1 MWKKFK
7 PIEQLKMK
15 IWIFNDII
23 KLISLIFNFD
33 QLIFFINYK
42 IQVFII
48 NKFECNYFA
57 KLPPSLEL
65 RVIDAIII
73 IMDNKLFLFL
83 NKISFNICK
92 NSDSV
97 MELRKNM
104 NSDSISSWKKMLWLT
119 KSMQEKSTS
128 KLDTTCSQPWQI
140 MRPKWEMDSN
150 IQHHKKSQ
158 LSSIL
163 QTSLIQLTGELKEQS
178 IQLKIKL
185 NADHAGHS
193 QPLLLSKELTSLKL
207 ENFFLL
213 LNNNSLIVILHH
225 MDVMEDGNQTHSF
238 TLKATLKILR
248 INMYTQPLPKF
259 VKNKNSK
266 EKLMFWTTNKFQPT
280 PPPNLWL
287 LLLNNQLQS
296 QSKLIKQ
303 FSNNITL
310 VF

>member
-1 MWKKFK
+1 
-7 PIEQLKMK
+7 
-15 IWIFNDII
+15 
-23 KLISLIFNFD
+23 
-33 QLIFFINYK
+33 
-42 IQVFII
+42 
-48 NKFECNYFA
+48 
-57 KLPPSLEL
+57 
-65 RVIDAIII
+65 
-73 IMDNKLFLFL
+73 
-83 NKISFNICK
+83 
-92 NSDSV
+92 
-97 MELRKNM
+97 
-104 NSDSISSWKKMLWLT
+104 
-119 KSMQEKSTS
+119 
-128 KLDTTCSQPWQI
+128 
-140 MRPKWEMDSN
+140 
-150 IQHHKKSQ
+150 
-158 LSSIL
+158 
-163 QTSLIQLTGELKEQS
+163 LTGELKEQS

-296 QSKLIKQ
+296 QSKLI
-303 FSNNITL
+303 N
-310 VF
+310 